1 MIVNGVHP
9 LVMTNI
15 AIEIIEHGTFSS
27 LIILLRMVIFYSY
40 VSLPKGILCTYTVYD
55 LANCLF
61 PIYVHI
67 HMYTYIV
74 IVSIGDFFG
83 KKDNAT
89 PNECIIISCFF
100 LHPLVCSRRNQPFLD
115 LNGGIC
121 IYIYTYSIYIHIS
134 IYIYIHTYV
143 IYILCLW
150 ICLTWYQDRPMGHY
164 VSPSEGDKPVQ
175 VMKFGGIS
183 RWKNRA
189 KQICCGID
197 CKVSFII
204 QTHIYIYIY
213 TQTISNHSPHIS
225 WGSRRH
231 HPSHGPPGSA
241 GSPF

>member
-1 MIVNGVHP
+1 M
-9 LVMTNI
+9 LVYQ
-15 AIEIIEHGTFSS
+15 
-27 LIILLRMVIFYSY
+27 R
-40 VSLPKGILCTYTVYD
+40 VY
-55 LANCLF
+55 C
-61 PIYVHI
+61 VHI
-67 HMYTYIV
+67 LYMTWQIVYSLYTYIYIYMYTYIV
-74 IVSIGDFFG
+74 IVPIGVFFG

-100 LHPLVCSRRNQPFLD
+100 LHPLACSRRNQPFLD

-121 IYIYTYSIYIHIS
+121 IYIYTHTSYT
-134 IYIYIHTYV
+134 YIYTYV

-150 ICLTWYQDRPMGHY
+150 ICLTGYQDRPMGHY

-204 QTHIYIYIY
+204 QTHIYTYIYIWLHTHIYIY
-213 TQTISNHSPHIS
+213 IYNLQSQPTHLLGFEKTSPTQKILLAMKKLRGKSHRWTLS
-225 WGSRRH
+225 WTSGIKRDR
-231 HPSHGPPGSA
+231 P
-241 GSPF
+241 